1 MKSKRYNL
9 DVVFRLTSGHNSR
22 RLATVRFF
30 STDVRAAADHI
41 INQLCDYPPN
51 WSPRAELN
59 HVWETFSA
67 EDQATL
73 TQECI
78 RTQKGDT

>member
-1 MKSKRYNL
+1 MKNKRYNL
-9 DVVFRLTSGHNSR
+9 NVVFRLTAGRNSC

-51 WSPRAELN
+51 WSPRAEIL
-59 HVWETFSA
+59 HAWATFS
-67 EDQATL
+67 EDDQATL
-73 TQECI
+73 TKEGY
-78 RTQKGDT
+78 TP